1 MGKPT
6 RPLRVRRAALGRSV
20 RLRASGCPAAA
31 PSPDRLTEALA
42 QRAPRM
48 ATHHGA
54 VAALAGRV
62 GHGLGLGEDDLHLV
76 VRAAELHDVGKVAVP
91 DSILNKPGSLSDDE
105 LEVMRRHTVVGEA
118 IIAAAAEPAPVAAMV
133 RSSHE
138 RWDGSGYPDGLCGE
152 DIPLGA
158 RIITIC
164 DAYDAMTHARPY
176 RSARSVPD
184 ALDQLRRGAGRRYDP
199 RLVAVFLAAAGAG
212 RPGAAPRVP

>member
-1 MGKPT
+1 M
-6 RPLRVRRAALGRSV
+6 RARRAALGAGA
-20 RLRASGCPAAA
+20 RLRARACPAAA

-42 QRAPRM
+42 ARAPRM
-48 ATHHGA
+48 ATHHDA
-54 VAALAGRV
+54 VAELAGRV
-62 GHGLGLGEDDLHLV
+62 ARGIGLGENDLHLV

-91 DSILNKPGSLSDDE
+91 DTILNKPGSLAADE

-118 IIAAAAEPAPVAAMV
+118 IIAGSAEPAPVAAIV

-176 RSARSVPD
+176 RAARPAPD
-184 ALDQLRRGAGRRYDP
+184 ALDELRRGAGRRYDP
-199 RLVAVFLAAAGAG
+199 RLVAVFLAAVDAGG
-212 RPGAAPRVP
+212 RPGAAPPAP